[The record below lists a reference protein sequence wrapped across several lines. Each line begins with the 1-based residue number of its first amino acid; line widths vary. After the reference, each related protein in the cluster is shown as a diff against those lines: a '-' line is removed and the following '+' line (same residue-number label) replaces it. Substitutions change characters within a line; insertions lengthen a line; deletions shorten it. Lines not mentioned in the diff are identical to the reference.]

1 MICAHHCIR
10 GREACGPFRRS
21 RGQASDATWWSSL
34 LLGNFDPNSFGML
47 GRIEATDPR
56 AGEKPP
62 WPKSIGPFGH
72 IGGV

>member
-1 MICAHHCIR
+1 MQPG
-10 GREACGPFRRS
+10 GR
-21 RGQASDATWWSSL
+21 SL

-47 GRIEATDPR
+47 DRIEATDQR